1 MRPRHADVLREMGF
15 EGTVEEFR
23 GTLAAVKAELFPGL
37 TDEELCFTRDQA
49 GDYVAEVKRRLEA
62 PRLTRVF
69 VLRALIGLR
78 KNEKRAGI
86 VASGA
91 GQ

>member
-49 GDYVAEVKRRLEA
+49 GGYVADWRHPGSPA
-62 PRLTRVF
+62 CSCCGP
-69 VLRALIGLR
+69 
-78 KNEKRAGI
+78 
-86 VASGA
+86 
-91 GQ
+91 